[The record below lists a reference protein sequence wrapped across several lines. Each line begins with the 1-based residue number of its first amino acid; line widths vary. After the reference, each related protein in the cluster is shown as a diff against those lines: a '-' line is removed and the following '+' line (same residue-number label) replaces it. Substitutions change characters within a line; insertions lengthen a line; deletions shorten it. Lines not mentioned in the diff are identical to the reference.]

1 VKNVAL
7 FPLGAVLFPDGVLP
21 LRVFEARYMDMVRDC
36 MRREE
41 PFGVCLIVSG
51 SEAGGG
57 NARTEKI
64 GCLARIVA
72 WDMEQLGLLHI
83 RTIGGQRFRILSSQ
97 VQPDQLQRAEIELI
111 DPDEDS
117 SIDPEHQACAALL
130 TRVIDDVRA
139 QHAERR
145 RTGQAEGDVMGRL
158 PFEEPF
164 QLDSSVWVGNRLC
177 EVLPV
182 PMKAKQKLME
192 LDDAHT
198 RLEIITQYLR
208 QHAVLK

>member
-1 VKNVAL
+1 MNIPL
-7 FPLGAVLFPDGVLP
+7 FPLGTVLFPDGVLP

-36 MRREE
+36 MRRDE
-41 PFGVCLIVSG
+41 PFGVVLIVSG
-51 SEAGGG
+51 SEVGA
-57 NARTEKI
+57 AAKTESV
-64 GCLARIVA
+64 GTLARIAA

-83 RTIGGQRFRILSSQ
+83 RTVGTQRFRVRSAQ
-97 VQPDQLQRAEIELI
+97 VQADQLQRADVDLI
-111 DPDEDS
+111 APDEDAPL
-117 SIDPEHQACAALL
+117 DPAHRPCAALL
-130 TRVIDDVRA
+130 NRVVDDVRA

-145 RTGQAEGDVMGRL
+145 RAGQAEGDVMGRI

-164 QLDSSVWVGNRLC
+164 QFDSSVWVGNRLC

-192 LDDAHT
+192 LDDAFT
-198 RLEIITQYLR
+198 RLEIITQYLK

>member
-1 VKNVAL
+1 VNNVAL
-7 FPLGAVLFPDGVLP
+7 FPLNAVLFPDGVLP
-21 LRVFEARYMDMVRDC
+21 LRIFEARYMDMVRDC
-36 MRREE
+36 MRREL
-41 PFGVCLIVSG
+41 PFGVCLIVNG
-51 SEAGGG
+51 SETGAG
-57 NARTEKI
+57 ARSEAV
-64 GCLARIVA
+64 GCLAHIAA

-83 RTIGGQRFRILSSQ
+83 RTIGGQRFRVLSSQ
-97 VQPDQLQRAEIELI
+97 TQADHLQVGDIELI
-111 DPDEDS
+111 EPDEDAP
-117 SIDPEHQACAALL
+117 IDPEHQACAALL

-145 RTGQAEGDVMGRL
+145 RTGQADGDVMGRL

-192 LDDAHT
+192 LEDART
-198 RLEIITQYLR
+198 RLEIITQYLK
-208 QHAVLK
+208 QHSVFK

>member
-1 VKNVAL
+1 LKRIAL
-7 FPLGAVLFPDGVLP
+7 FPLNTVLFPDGVLP
-21 LRVFEARYMDMVRDC
+21 LRIFEARYMDMVRDC
-36 MRREE
+36 MQRDE
-41 PFGVCLIVSG
+41 PFGVCLIASG
-51 SEAGGG
+51 SEGGG
-57 NARTEKI
+57 APRTESV

-83 RTIGGQRFRILSSQ
+83 RTLGGQRFRVRSTQ
-97 VQPDQLQRAEIELI
+97 AQPDQLLRAEVDLIE
-111 DPDEDS
+111 PDEDVP
-117 SIDPEHQACAALL
+117 IDTAHEPCAALL

-145 RTGQAEGDVMGRL
+145 RTGQAEGDVQGSL

-164 QLDSSVWVGNRLC
+164 RLDSSVWVGNRLC

-182 PMKAKQKLME
+182 PLKAKQKLME

-198 RLEIITQYLR
+198 RLEIVSQYLR

>member
-1 VKNVAL
+1 VKNIAL
-7 FPLGAVLFPDGVLP
+7 FPLNAVLFPAGVLP
-21 LRVFEARYMDMVRDC
+21 LRIFEARYMDMVRDC
-36 MRREE
+36 MRRDE
-41 PFGVCLIVSG
+41 PFGVCLIV
-51 SEAGGG
+51 GGAETG
-57 NARTEKI
+57 AAARTENV

-83 RTIGGQRFRILSSQ
+83 RTVGGERFRILASQ
-97 VQPDQLQRAEIELI
+97 VQPDQLQRAEVELLE
-111 DPDEDS
+111 PDEDS
-117 SIDPEHQACAALL
+117 PIDPEHQACAALL

-182 PMKAKQKLME
+182 PMRAKQKLME

-198 RLEIITQYLR
+198 RLEIVTQYLR